1 MSLHKQLLDQ
11 LLSDSSV
18 MQNLIEIVYSL
29 LFEVWNS
36 VHRLF
41 SIILFELNGKI
52 FTLWKSWMNRLERS
66 RY

>member
-52 FTLWKSWMNRLERS
+52 FTLWKSWMNRLERL